1 MSEEPEITIESKE
14 EGKPIEKRVVTE
26 GERPDPLEEIASS
39 VREFAQRIPDSIA
52 KAIEKAL
59 QGRDFPLMVRVNRD
73 SLRRI
78 DELVEAGIFKSRS
91 ESAAFLISEG
101 IKAQAGL
108 FERIEEKIREIER
121 LRSELKGLV
130 SQDVKPTP

>member
-1 MSEEPEITIESKE
+1 MIGEPEITVESKQLEKPLEKKAE
-14 EGKPIEKRVVTE
+14 EGR
-26 GERPDPLEEIASS
+26 ERPDPLEDLASS
-39 VREFAQRIPDSIA
+39 VKEFAQRIPDSIA
-52 KAIEKAL
+52 RAIEKAL
-59 QGRDFPLMVRVNRD
+59 QGRDFPLMVRVNRE

-121 LRSELKGLV
+121 LRNELKNLV
-130 SQDVKPTP
+130 GQQVPPS

>member
-1 MSEEPEITIESKE
+1 MGEPEITIESKE
-14 EGKPIEKRVVTE
+14 EGKPIEKKVLAESGRS
-26 GERPDPLEEIASS
+26 DPLEEIASS
-39 VREFAQRIPDSIA
+39 VKEFAQRIPDSIA

-59 QGRDFPLMVRVNRD
+59 QGRDFPLMVRVNRE

-101 IKAQAGL
+101 IKAQADL

-121 LRSELKGLV
+121 LRSELKNLV
-130 SQDVKPTP
+130 GQEAKPTP

>member
-1 MSEEPEITIESKE
+1 MIEEPEITIESKE
-14 EGKPIEKRVVTE
+14 QGRPIEKKVPVE
-26 GERPDPLEEIASS
+26 GERTDPLEEIASS
-39 VREFAQRIPDSIA
+39 MREFAQRIPDSIA

-59 QGRDFPLMVRVNRD
+59 QGRDFPLMVRVNREA
-73 SLRRI
+73 LRRI

-121 LRSELKGLV
+121 LRSELKNLV
-130 SQDVKPTP
+130 GQEIKPAP

>member
-1 MSEEPEITIESKE
+1 
-14 EGKPIEKRVVTE
+14 
-26 GERPDPLEEIASS
+26 
-39 VREFAQRIPDSIA
+39 
-52 KAIEKAL
+52 
-59 QGRDFPLMVRVNRD
+59 MVRVNRE

-121 LRSELKGLV
+121 LRSELKNLV
-130 SQDVKPTP
+130 GQEVKPTP